1 MEAADTLHMEHAEP
15 HHPSPA
21 RYVGIALVLA
31 VVTAIEVGLFYV
43 ELAKGLMI
51 TLLIA
56 LSVVK
61 FALVAMF
68 FMHLKF
74 DHRLFTGLFAGGIA
88 MALVAAAVV
97 LACFRF
103 FQV

>member
-1 MEAADTLHMEHAEP
+1 MEAADTMHMEHAEA

-21 RYVGIALVLA
+21 RYVGIAVILA

-43 ELAKGLMI
+43 DLAKGLLI
-51 TLLIA
+51 TLLISLA
-56 LSVVK
+56 IVK
-61 FALVAMF
+61 FSMVAMF

-74 DHRLFTGLFAGGIA
+74 DNRVFTVFFAGSIA
-88 MALVAAAVV
+88 MALIAFAVV
-97 LACFRF
+97 LGAFRF

>member
-1 MEAADTLHMEHAEP
+1 MRAA
-15 HHPSPA
+15 
-21 RYVGIALVLA
+21 VLVLITLLAAPLARGQAEA

-43 ELAKGLMI
+43 DLAKGLMI

-74 DHRLFTGLFAGGIA
+74 DHRLFTGLFGGGIV
-88 MALVAAAVV
+88 VAIVAFSVV